1 MAARVNRPLVSKYE
15 EVRQNVQTFN
25 EVLKGQQSLQANLLR
40 FKSWYYVPEL
50 DAVAPSKFIGFADM
64 TGDYYEANRK
74 GGLNGGLT
82 DPRLSRWF
90 QGVKQGSSEYR
101 YVFDKVHQLLAD
113 NGKAFRKKPHLRFN
127 APPGWKVPAE
137 GIGIANNNL
146 YIGGEWVDSSG
157 GSSYEVRNPAHRY
170 HVLAEVQAAGVE
182 DAEKAISAAAEAAS
196 GWADTPAPQRA
207 DVLYRVHEL
216 MRERFEEFARLITLE
231 EGKSLPDA
239 RGEVQRSLNIIQYA
253 AGEGRRMFGYTTP
266 SETRDTVAYTL
277 RRPLGV
283 VAIITPWNFP
293 LAIPAWKIAPALIC
307 GNVVVFKP
315 ASSTPLSAIKLT
327 ETFIEAGLPPGVL
340 NLVTGP
346 GGSVGNY
353 MVNHPDIAG
362 ISFTGS
368 TEIGAKL
375 YSQAAATLKKVQC
388 EMGGK
393 NAVIVLA
400 DADMEQAVGSV
411 AVAAFGST
419 GQRCTATSRVIVE
432 ESVMDSFLEGLVER
446 TKKMTVGDGLDSCD
460 VGPVASEGQFE
471 KIMEYINIGKAE
483 GANLLHGGGAL
494 TGPEFE
500 GGLYIEPTI
509 FTNVE
514 PAMRIAQEEIFGPV
528 LTVFSCRDLAHAI
541 EISNNVQ
548 FGLSSSIYT
557 KDLPKAFRYIEDVE
571 AGMVHVNAPTLGG
584 EVHLPFGGSK
594 ASGVGPREQG
604 TEAVNFFS
612 EVVTVYVDYSGG
624 AG

>member
-1 MAARVNRPLVSKYE
+1 MTEKVNRPLVTKYD
-15 EVRQNVQTFN
+15 EVRQNIQTFN
-25 EVLKGQQSLQANLLR
+25 QILKGLESLQANLLR
-40 FKSWYYVPEL
+40 FKSWYYLPEL
-50 DAVAPSKFIGFADM
+50 DAVAPSKFIGFAEM

-82 DPRLSRWF
+82 DPRLGRWF
-90 QGVKQGSSEYR
+90 QGVEKNSDEYR
-101 YVFDKVHQLLAD
+101 HVFDKVQRLLAD
-113 NGKAFRKKPHLRFN
+113 NGKAFKKKPHLRFN
-127 APPGWKVPAE
+127 APSGWKAPVKDL
-137 GIGIANNNL
+137 GITNRNL
-146 YIGGEWVDSSG
+146 YVGGEWVDSSA

-170 HVLAEVQAAGVE
+170 HVLAKVQAAGVE
-182 DAEKAISAAAEAAS
+182 DAERAVSAATKAAS
-196 GWADTPAPQRA
+196 SWAATPAPQRA
-207 DVLYRVHEL
+207 DILYRVHEL
-216 MRERFEEFARLITLE
+216 MRERREEFARLITLE

-283 VAIITPWNFP
+283 VAVITPWNFP

-307 GNVVVFKP
+307 GNAVVFKP

-353 MVNHPDIAG
+353 LVNHPDIAG

-368 TEIGAKL
+368 TEIGTGL
-375 YSQAAATLKKVQC
+375 YAQAASTLKKVQC

-411 AVAAFGST
+411 AIAAFGST

-432 ESVMDSFLEGLVER
+432 ESALDTFLEGLVDR
-446 TKKMTVGDGLDSCD
+446 TKRLTIGDGLDSHD
-460 VGPVASEGQFE
+460 VGPVASESQFQ
-471 KIMEYINIGKAE
+471 KIMEYIKIGKDE
-483 GANLLHGGGAL
+483 GATLLYGGGAL
-494 TGPEFE
+494 TGPEFS

-509 FTNVE
+509 FTNVD
-514 PAMRIAQEEIFGPV
+514 PVMRIAKEEIFGPV

-557 KDLPKAFRYIEDVE
+557 KDLLKAFRYIEDVE

-612 EVVTVYVDYSGG
+612 EVVTVYVDFNGG
-624 AG
+624 PA